1 MLKKDDVHP
10 DVFTMAQ
17 HINEGLLLALDTLK
31 KIEISEYFE
40 RMYVT
45 IKLPIPSHSDRY
57 TAEKI

>member
-1 MLKKDDVHP
+1 
-10 DVFTMAQ
+10 MAQ